1 MPRALIAGITGQD
14 GSYLAEL
21 LLDKGYDVFGLVR
34 RSSTEG
40 QERIAHLVDDLHFL
54 TGDLL
59 DEGSLV
65 DALRASEP
73 DEVYNLAAQ
82 SQVHTSFQ
90 QPVFTAQVNGLG
102 ATRLLDAIRTTAPD
116 ARFFQA
122 STGEIFGTASA
133 PPQTESTPM
142 HPRSP
147 YAVAK
152 VYAHWITVNYRE
164 SRGMFA
170 ASGILFNH
178 ESPRRGIEFV
188 TRKISRTVAQIVH
201 GQTNE
206 LRLGNIEARR
216 DWSFAGDVVD
226 GMWRIL
232 QADEPDDFILAT
244 GVTHSV
250 RDFCERAFAH
260 VDLDYRDYVVHD
272 ESQLRPSEVDVLV
285 GDASKA
291 KRVLGWEPKVDF
303 AELVALMVEADLA
316 ALALR
321 S

>member
-1 MPRALIAGITGQD
+1 
-14 GSYLAEL
+14 
-21 LLDKGYDVFGLVR
+21 
-34 RSSTEG
+34 
-40 QERIAHLVDDLHFL
+40 
-54 TGDLL
+54 
-59 DEGSLV
+59 
-65 DALRASEP
+65 
-73 DEVYNLAAQ
+73 
-82 SQVHTSFQ
+82 
-90 QPVFTAQVNGLG
+90 
-102 ATRLLDAIRTTAPD
+102 
-116 ARFFQA
+116 
-122 STGEIFGTASA
+122 
-133 PPQTESTPM
+133 M

-316 ALALR
+316 ALASR